1 MWREVLSFLTSF
13 IAMALIASSYF
24 FTAKKT
30 YLFFQSLG
38 IVFLISSYLFG
49 GQYFAMVGLFVGL
62 LRTLTYYAFERNG
75 KLAPMEL
82 AVFFSVLTVVSYGFV
97 NFFLLKTS
105 QPLDLLCLTALVL
118 YAFIFRIKD
127 LKKLRF
133 LVLLPTALSI
143 AYNAL
148 IGAAVFTVVS
158 YCFELGA
165 NILSIF
171 KYHIF
176 KRTKKETSHSTI
188 KGQGA

>member
-1 MWREVLSFLTSF
+1 
-13 IAMALIASSYF
+13 MALIASSYF